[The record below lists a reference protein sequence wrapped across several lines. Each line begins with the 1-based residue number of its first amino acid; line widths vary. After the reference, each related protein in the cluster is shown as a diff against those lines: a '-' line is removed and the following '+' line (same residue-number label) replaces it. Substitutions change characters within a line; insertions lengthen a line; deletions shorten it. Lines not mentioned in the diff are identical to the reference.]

1 MKGEDDEAM
10 EFPGKKP
17 QVKTFEDIDFD
28 DLPSAHSRD
37 NISQLDSISDDQEPQ
52 QHYIDTPQKNK
63 QTPRDLIDYKNEISF
78 NSEENS

>member
-37 NISQLDSISDDQEPQ
+37 NISQLDSISDDQEP
-52 QHYIDTPQKNK
+52 
-63 QTPRDLIDYKNEISF
+63 
-78 NSEENS
+78 